1 MITGYLNQC
10 QLRDKFGASG
20 APESHI
26 CSVPQR
32 GGRQLGE
39 SRGKAVGDLL
49 RRGDPARAN
58 PGSTGS
64 RRGRRATRGA
74 GVRSECKICHSLEA
88 GKNMVGPSLH
98 GLIGRKAGSVPG
110 YAYSPAMKN
119 ANVTWNDD
127 TLSKY
132 LVDPKAF
139 IPGDKMVFAGI
150 KDPSK
155 LGDLLAYLNQ
165 ATR

>member
-1 MITGYLNQC
+1 MKLSGIL
-10 QLRDKFGASG
+10 SG
-20 APESHI
+20 AVVLLLLALVAQAQGVSDA
-26 CSVPQR
+26 QR
-32 GGRQLGE
+32 GTQVF
-39 SRGKAVGDLL
+39 AQ
-49 RRGDPARAN
+49 
-58 PGSTGS
+58 
-64 RRGRRATRGA
+64 
-74 GVRSECKICHSLEA
+74 CKVCHSLEA

-98 GLIGRKAGSVPG
+98 GLIGRRAGSVPG

-132 LVDPKAF
+132 LSDPKAF
-139 IPGDKMVFAGI
+139 IPGDRMPFAGI

-165 ATR
+165 AAR

>member
-1 MITGYLNQC
+1 M
-10 QLRDKFGASG
+10 A
-20 APESHI
+20 
-26 CSVPQR
+26 QR
-32 GGRQLGE
+32 GGREVPRNSEKGVMKLSGTLSGAVVLLLLALAAQAQG
-39 SRGKAVGDLL
+39 VGD
-49 RRGDPARAN
+49 AQ
-58 PGSTGS
+58 
-64 RRGRRATRGA
+64 RGA
-74 GVRSECKICHSLEA
+74 QVFVQCKICHSLET

-98 GLIGRKAGSVPG
+98 GLFGRKSGSVPG
-110 YAYSPAMKN
+110 FAYSPAMKN

-132 LVDPKAF
+132 LADPKAF
-139 IPGDKMVFAGI
+139 VPGDKMVFVGI

>member
-1 MITGYLNQC
+1 MVRN
-10 QLRDKFGASG
+10 
-20 APESHI
+20 ESHTFG
-26 CSVPQR
+26 VAQR
-32 GGRQLGE
+32 GGGQAPHNLE
-39 SRGKAVGDLL
+39 KAVVKLSRILGGTVILLTLTLVARGQGVGD
-49 RRGDPARAN
+49 
-58 PGSTGS
+58 SQ
-64 RRGRRATRGA
+64 RGA
-74 GVRSECKICHSLEA
+74 QVFAQCKVCHSLEA

-110 YAYSPAMKN
+110 YTYSPAMKN

-139 IPGDKMVFAGI
+139 VPGDKMVFTGI
-150 KDPSK
+150 KDPGK

>member
-1 MITGYLNQC
+1 MKPSGILWGITILLASALVAHAQ
-10 QLRDKFGASG
+10 GAG
-20 APESHI
+20 DA
-26 CSVPQR
+26 QR
-32 GGRQLGE
+32 GAQVF
-39 SRGKAVGDLL
+39 AQ
-49 RRGDPARAN
+49 
-58 PGSTGS
+58 
-64 RRGRRATRGA
+64 
-74 GVRSECKICHSLEA
+74 CKVCHSLEA

-110 YAYSPAMKN
+110 YTYSPAMKN

-139 IPGDKMVFAGI
+139 LPGDKMVFAGI

>member
-1 MITGYLNQC
+1 MIKLSC
-10 QLRDKFGASG
+10 LASG
-20 APESHI
+20 TAVLLLYALIAEAQGLDDA
-26 CSVPQR
+26 QR
-32 GGRQLGE
+32 GAQVF
-39 SRGKAVGDLL
+39 AQ
-49 RRGDPARAN
+49 
-58 PGSTGS
+58 
-64 RRGRRATRGA
+64 
-74 GVRSECKICHSLEA
+74 CKICHSLEA

-139 IPGDKMVFAGI
+139 VPGDKMVFVGI

-165 ATR
+165 TTR